1 MQHNGR
7 ECIGEKS
14 DHSLSAYKNQT
25 FSIDESRAEL
35 VRAMPR
41 QEKVHAM
48 NFSIDESRAEL
59 VRAMPR
65 QEKVHAMNFS
75 TAESRAE
82 PVRAMPRQEKV
93 RKYKQCNNPI
103 KKNGKYLYIR
113 FLWFNLQVQ
122 SKKRFCAYK
131 TDVLLTRL
139 ITG

>member
-1 MQHNGR
+1 MQHNGKGVYR
-7 ECIGEKS
+7 SKFR
-14 DHSLSAYKNQT
+14 LLPSAYKNQT

-41 QEKVHAM
+41 QEKVH
-48 NFSIDESRAEL
+48 E
-59 VRAMPR
+59 
-65 QEKVHAMNFS
+65 
-75 TAESRAE
+75 
-82 PVRAMPRQEKV
+82 
-93 RKYKQCNNPI
+93 YKQCNNPI
-103 KKNGKYLYIR
+103 KKTGKYLYIR

>member
-48 NFSIDESRAEL
+48 NFSI
-59 VRAMPR
+59 
-65 QEKVHAMNFS
+65 
-75 TAESRAE
+75 AESRAE

>member
-7 ECIGEKS
+7 ECIGVNS
-14 DHSLSAYKNQT
+14 DYSLSAYKNQT
-25 FSIDESRAEL
+25 FS
-35 VRAMPR
+35 
-41 QEKVHAM
+41 
-48 NFSIDESRAEL
+48 
-59 VRAMPR
+59 
-65 QEKVHAMNFS
+65 

-82 PVRAMPRQEKV
+82 FIRAMPRREKMHEH
-93 RKYKQCNNPI
+93 KQCNNPI
-103 KKNGKYLYIR
+103 KKTGKYLYIR